1 MLSSVWPWCTESVIC
16 GSQLQS
22 DASAGESTSPSRG
35 GEHEGAPGGASESPT
50 APAPGARLC
59 GVQATMHPSIGAAVL
74 CTLSAMQ
81 GGEVIRR
88 ARRWSGLSQVE
99 LGDRLGVP
107 ASTVATWEASDPDFS
122 LVERVVRASGH
133 ELHRVV
139 AEADPDPHDV
149 ALIDAN
155 LQLTVDERFER
166 LAAHVRFIEAGRA
179 ALRATR

>member
-1 MLSSVWPWCTESVIC
+1 VVVTRSYAHRTSGQPAVWTSAGPANLLVGWSRSVGRVTSVIC
-16 GSQLQS
+16 
-22 DASAGESTSPSRG
+22 PPRRRSRG
-35 GEHEGAPGGASESPT
+35 AADVRAT
-50 APAPGARLC
+50 A
-59 GVQATMHPSIGAAVL
+59 HPSIGAAVL
-74 CTLSAMQ
+74 CTLSGMQ
-81 GGEVIRR
+81 GGEVIQR

-107 ASTVATWEASDPDFS
+107 ASTVAAWEASDPDFS

-139 AEADPDPHDV
+139 AEADPDPHDL

-155 LQLTVDERFER
+155 LLLTVDERFER

-179 ALRATR
+179 ALRAAR